1 MVMRVN
7 YFTPTVM
14 IKRLEHLL
22 SHISVVG
29 SMTALLT
36 GGINVSIYSSSK
48 HAIVSYLS
56 SLRQE
61 YKKDKK
67 GITVSIGCPYAINTT
82 MLQGFRTRLDFLFRI
97 LDQKYVGKRLVKEFI
112 EKK

>member
-14 IKRLEHLL
+14 IRRLEHLL
-22 SHISVVG
+22 SHVCVVG
-29 SMTALLT
+29 SMTALMI
-36 GGINVSIYSSSK
+36 GGTNVSIYTASK

-82 MLQGFRTRLDFLFRI
+82 MFQGFRTRLDFIFRV
-97 LDQKYVGKRLVKEFI
+97 LDEKYVGKRLVKEFI